1 MRSLPG
7 GSGVTELKAAAPFCT
22 CQTGQGR
29 KALVSRAGKDVEQGG
44 HPRGRESRPGKA
56 AWHEL
61 RRPVRGR
68 LRWGQTCTRARPEE
82 TRLGIRTGISEVK
95 GNAI

>member
-1 MRSLPG
+1 MG
-7 GSGVTELKAAAPFCT
+7 TGVTTWEGCVAAP
-22 CQTGQGR
+22 
-29 KALVSRAGKDVEQGG
+29 
-44 HPRGRESRPGKA
+44 RE
-56 AWHEL
+56 HEL